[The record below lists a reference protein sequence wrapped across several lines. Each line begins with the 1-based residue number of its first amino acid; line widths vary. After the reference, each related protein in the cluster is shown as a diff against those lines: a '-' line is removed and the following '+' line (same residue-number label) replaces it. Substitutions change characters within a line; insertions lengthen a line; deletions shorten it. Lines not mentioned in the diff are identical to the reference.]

1 MRPVK
6 VELHLPGW
14 VEEFFSEKDE
24 VYPTAEERMTLA
36 VDLARHN
43 VRNGT
48 GGPFGAAIFER
59 ESGSLISSGVN
70 LVVPENCSAAHAEM
84 VAVMLAQQSLG
95 SYDLNAAGMPEYE
108 LVTSAEPCAMC
119 LGAVPWSGVRSL
131 VCGARSEDAEEIGF
145 DEGDKPE
152 NWVEALQRRG
162 ISVRRDVLREG
173 AAGVLQEYAR
183 IGGEIYNSRKG

>member
-59 ESGSLISSGVN
+59 ESGSLISPGVN
-70 LVVPENCSAAHAEM
+70 RVVSENCSVAHAEM
-84 VAVMLAQQSLG
+84 MAVMLAQRSLG
-95 SYDLNAAGMPEYE
+95 SYDLNAAGMSEYE